1 MDREVPLGLYL
12 NKIAANIFALFPI
25 AIHVAERIGEK
36 DQPQD
41 DKHDKDLDQDNGP
54 EGFTQGHATKSI
66 RIETVYVI

>member
-41 DKHDKDLDQDNGP
+41 DKHDEELDQNDEP
-54 EGFTQGHATKSI
+54 QRPPQCHATESI
-66 RIETVYVI
+66 HIKAVYII

>member
-54 EGFTQGHATKSI
+54 
-66 RIETVYVI
+66 